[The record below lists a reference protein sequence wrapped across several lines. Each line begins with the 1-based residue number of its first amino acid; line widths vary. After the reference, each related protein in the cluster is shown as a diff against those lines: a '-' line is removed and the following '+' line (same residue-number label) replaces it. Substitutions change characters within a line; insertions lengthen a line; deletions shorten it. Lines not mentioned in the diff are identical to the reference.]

1 MRAADVAAMLRSTV
15 LSNPLAGALYLD
27 RAQRGAW
34 RLALEDML
42 RGGRAGDRRT
52 LQLVTGEPEAFKRW
66 ISGDDAKVRIFVVEI
81 QPFAMP
87 GLGPGA
93 AWLAVVESSSNL
105 CLMVAD
111 HRGAIVWSLV

>member
-1 MRAADVAAMLRSTV
+1 MLRSTV

-27 RAQRGAW
+27 TTQRAAW
-34 RLALEDML
+34 RAALEDML
-42 RGGRAGDRRT
+42 RCGRAGDRRQ
-52 LQLVTGEPEAFKRW
+52 LQLVTGDPDAFKRW
-66 ISGDDAKVRIFVVEI
+66 IRGEEAQVRTFKVET

-87 GLGPGA
+87 GLGAGA

-105 CLMVAD
+105 CLMVSD